1 MSMVRDAGA
10 GAAASTEIDES
21 GGRAAGWI
29 GSTLVLFFA
38 LLIASLF
45 VASRIT
51 SEIGIADPEREHF
64 ALLHALLFG
73 GLMLFVVPF
82 VGQLFGQSRV
92 AWPGLVLVLPFLLAA
107 LANYL
112 IFEDVRSGHY
122 FETDHALPEIFI
134 PLAVVLLASAHV
146 GRRVAAHTTARRG
159 WFLLSA
165 AVAGALLILVAMT
178 FGKAAT
184 DSGDF
189 ELDSPATMVT
199 LGIVAAYAVFA
210 VLGDRLSAVV
220 RR

>member
-1 MSMVRDAGA
+1 MVGETGA
-10 GAAASTEIDES
+10 GPVASIAIDENRS
-21 GGRAAGWI
+21 RAAGWI

-38 LLIASLF
+38 LLIASLM

-51 SEIGIADPEREHF
+51 TEVGIADPEREHF

-73 GLMLFVVPF
+73 GLMLFVVPLI
-82 VGQLFGQSRV
+82 GRLFGQSRV
-92 AWPGLVLVLPFLLAA
+92 AWPGMVLVLPFLLAA

-134 PLAVVLLASAHV
+134 PLAIVLLASAQV
-146 GRRVAAHTTARRG
+146 GRRVAAYPTARRG

-165 AVAGALLILVAMT
+165 LVAGALLVLVAMA

-189 ELDSPATMVT
+189 ELDSPATMLT
-199 LGIVAAYAVFA
+199 LAIVAAYAAFA
-210 VLGDRLSAVV
+210 VLDDRLRAVM